1 MNATYR
7 FSAKWGKS
15 LLARSMGVMWLII
28 LFALAMHNIN
38 ESALNR
44 PTGYIPSNNP
54 SETGINGNNRPAY
67 TNDTPDDKGAIRLV
81 ESDDPVLVGA
91 GDIASCSE
99 TGDEATAN
107 LLDGI
112 AGTVFTTGDN
122 AYKDGTLAEFMDCYD
137 PTWGR
142 HKARTRP
149 SPGNHDY
156 GTTNAAGYFS
166 YFGPAAGDPA
176 KGYYSYDL
184 GAWHIIVLNSEI
196 STDAGSPQEQW
207 LRADLAAHPVAC
219 TAAYW
224 HRPLFSSGAR
234 HGGSTSGQ
242 AFWQALYDFGADIVL
257 VAHEHNY
264 ERFAPQDPNGVA
276 DPLRGIREFLVGT
289 GGKDLYTIGT
299 PIANSEIHNADT
311 HGVLKLTLHPTS
323 YDWEF
328 IPEAGK
334 TFTDSGTASCVLF
347 GTDLSSTY
355 LPLIVQ
361 H

>member
-1 MNATYR
+1 
-7 FSAKWGKS
+7 
-15 LLARSMGVMWLII
+15 MGLTWLIL
-28 LFALAMHNIN
+28 LFALAVHDTNKN
-38 ESALNR
+38 ATNGSAK
-44 PTGYIPSNNP
+44 YIPSNNR
-54 SETGINGNNRPAY
+54 SETGISGNNQPAFTNSAVEDEGTTRP
-67 TNDTPDDKGAIRLV
+67 I
-81 ESDDPVLVGA
+81 ESGDPVLVGA

-156 GTTNAAGYFS
+156 HTADAAGYFS

-196 STDAGSPQEQW
+196 STAAGSPQEQW

-224 HRPLFSSGAR
+224 HRPRFSSSTR
-234 HGGSTSGQ
+234 HGSSTSVKPL
-242 AFWQALYDFGADIVL
+242 WQALYDFGADIVL
-257 VAHEHNY
+257 VGHEHNY

-276 DPLRGIREFLVGT
+276 DPQRGIRQFLVGT
-289 GGKDLYTIGT
+289 GGKDLYAIGT
-299 PIANSEIHNADT
+299 PIANSEIQNDDT
-311 HGVLKLTLHPTS
+311 FGVLKLTLHPTS
-323 YDWEF
+323 YEWEF

-347 GTDLSSTY
+347 GTALSSVY
-355 LPLIVQ
+355 LPIIVRL